1 VGRNAVA
8 KVEQKV
14 QDAVEGAGAQISG
27 RAREVAQQ
35 ELERFSTGLR
45 SAFDQTTAHLEAH
58 TAQVQSQIAFDA
70 RQLLADFQRNLA
82 HQSRENVAA
91 ATRQLEQNA
100 AAALESVRGGRETHE
115 REFGAQLERTLTE
128 TLEAYKSR
136 LENTSNAWLLST
148 AASLNQQAEQQIET
162 LARDAEQ
169 RLKDVFAQVFMNVGN
184 LLRERPLDIS
194 GMMRPAPGKT
204 PE

>member
-1 VGRNAVA
+1 M
-8 KVEQKV
+8 
-14 QDAVEGAGAQISG
+14 
-27 RAREVAQQ
+27 
-35 ELERFSTGLR
+35 
-45 SAFDQTTAHLEAH
+45 
-58 TAQVQSQIAFDA
+58 
-70 RQLLADFQRNLA
+70 
-82 HQSRENVAA
+82 
-91 ATRQLEQNA
+91 
-100 AAALESVRGGRETHE
+100 HE

-128 TLEAYKSR
+128 TLEAYKNR

-204 PE
+204 SE